1 MIERKAMD
9 RMVEELKSNQAQ
21 GRSAVLLAGSGCS
34 VKAGIPDAQGMVAAI
49 QNQFPEAANKAVK
62 KAYHSMVAELTLEEK
77 RQLVRKYTE
86 KSRINWASIAIAL
99 LTQSG
104 AVNRVLTT
112 SYDGILLRAL
122 AMVNEYPAIYDASA
136 APLAW
141 KNEPAGPLLVHLHG
155 QEMGAVEL
163 NTEKGYR
170 TLYDSV
176 GVLFE
181 QAADR
186 PWIIVGYKGLH
197 DPVFKRLVEVPRFER
212 GLYWVGLGESEPPK
226 HVADHLIRKDNGATY
241 IGGHDAESFL
251 VTLAQKMGVFPP
263 EFVSK
268 PYSQLGRAVK
278 SVMPFPLPGNAGDL
292 NVTDTFEDDLNINIR
307 RFEGGDTDG
316 ETATEESRL
325 SREQIQTIFQAQQH
339 LLSGDAA
346 RVLEYQ
352 EAYDKAPSPRMGDLL
367 YWAYVMQGNE
377 LKDKLAGAKGKE
389 RGDLL
394 KQAAEKYQAASE
406 IKPDKAETLF
416 QWGMVL
422 REWAKEEAPASAE
435 KYLGQAAEKLEE
447 AIKLQPEWHE
457 ACEALGHTCFDRGV
471 LRTDKQS
478 ETLFNQS
485 IEMFQAAL
493 AIRED
498 LPEALNGL
506 GQSMV
511 QLARWKHGG
520 EAVQLFDQAMKKF
533 QAALNYKPNHHEALT
548 AWADVLTRLAENM
561 EAEEA
566 DSLLAEAQDKYKSA
580 IRINSKSHP
589 AYLGWG
595 KVLWMR
601 GAILSNH
608 TSESLYAQAI
618 EKFQAALS
626 HQPELAEALCGWGNV
641 LVALGQSKV
650 GREVSQLMTQAME
663 KFRAALSLEAD
674 NVSALNSWGH
684 ALCKLSE
691 TREGAEAV
699 EVLGQATEKYQAVL
713 KICPDHAEALN
724 NWGNVH
730 LCLADREGKGNH
742 LERAAEKFKAAL
754 KSQPEYAEAL
764 INLGT
769 VLFRLAQDKNPEEA
783 KDLYKEAEE
792 KYEAALSIQPN
803 YPEAYNN
810 WGWIL
815 LEKARRLSGK
825 DAETA
830 FKQAA
835 DVFRQAVDINP
846 EMHEAYNN
854 WGVCLM
860 EQAKTKK
867 GINVHPFLVN
877 AKKKLQSAESL
888 APGCGAYSLARVSAL
903 LANET
908 GCREWLEKCKAQ
920 GSLPERNVWMN
931 ESDFISVR
939 ESKWFKT
946 LVPEGEQTP
955 EGQKAEEPQ
964 EVVLEPEE
972 ISISEIDLEM
982 AGADKKVP

>member
-1 MIERKAMD
+1 MEQEMIERKALD
-9 RMVEELKSNQAQ
+9 RMVEELKSNQAE
-21 GRSAVLLAGSGCS
+21 GWPAVLLAGSGCS

-49 QNQFPEAANKAVK
+49 HNEFPEAAKRAVK
-62 KAYHSMVAELTLEEK
+62 KAYHSMVAELSLEEK
-77 RQLVRKYTE
+77 RRLLGKYTE

-99 LTQSG
+99 LAKNG
-104 AVNRVLTT
+104 NVRRILTT

-122 AMVNEYPAIYDASA
+122 ALMNEYPQVYDCSA

-141 KNEPAGPLLVHLHG
+141 KSEPAGTVLVHLHG

-163 NTEKGYR
+163 NTEKGY
-170 TLYDSV
+170 TALYEAV
-176 GVLFE
+176 GALFDE
-181 QAADR
+181 AGKR
-186 PWIIVGYKGLH
+186 PWIVVGYQGLH

-212 GLYWVGLGESEPPK
+212 GLYWVGLAEGGPPK
-226 HVADHLIRKDNGATY
+226 HVADHLLRKDNGATY
-241 IGGHDAESFL
+241 IGGQDAERFL

-263 EFVSK
+263 AFVSR
-268 PYSQLGRAVK
+268 PYTELGSALK
-278 SVMPFPLPGNAGDL
+278 TVMPFPLPGDAGDL
-292 NVTDTFEDDLNINIR
+292 NVMDTFEDDLAVNIR
-307 RFEGGDTDG
+307 LFEGGESGG
-316 ETATEESRL
+316 ESSAAEDRP
-325 SREQIQTIFQAQQH
+325 SREQVQTIFQAQQH

-346 RVLEYQ
+346 QVLEYR
-352 EAYDKAPSPRMGDLL
+352 EAYDRAPSPRMGDLL

-377 LKDKLAGAKGKE
+377 LRDRIAGAKGKE

-422 REWAKEEAPASAE
+422 RKWAKEETPEAAE
-435 KYLGQAAEKLEE
+435 KYLGEAAEKLQQ
-447 AIKLQPEWHE
+447 AVRLQPEWHE
-457 ACEALGHTCFDRGV
+457 ACEALGHTCFDRGM
-471 LRTDKQS
+471 LLADKKA
-478 ETLFNQS
+478 EALFNQS
-485 IEMFQAAL
+485 VEMFQAAL

-506 GQSMV
+506 GQAMV

-520 EAVQLFDQAMKKF
+520 EAVQLFDRAMKKF
-533 QAALNYKPNHHEALT
+533 QSALNYRPNHHEALT
-548 AWADVLTRLAENM
+548 AWADILTRLAENM

-580 IRINSKSHP
+580 IRINSRSHA

-601 GAILSNH
+601 GSIHSNH
-608 TSESLYAQAI
+608 NSEGLYAQAI
-618 EKFQAALS
+618 EKFQAALAQ
-626 HQPELAEALCGWGNV
+626 QPELPEALCGWGNV
-641 LVALGQSKV
+641 LVALGQNKA
-650 GREVSQLMTQAME
+650 GREVAQLMTQAME

-674 NVSALNSWGH
+674 NVEAFNSWGH
-684 ALCKLSE
+684 ALCRLSE

-713 KICPDHAEALN
+713 KISPDHAEALN

-730 LCLADREGKGNH
+730 LRLADMEGQDKH
-742 LERAAEKFKAAL
+742 LERAVEKFKAAL

-769 VLFRLAQDKNPEEA
+769 VLFRLAQNRKPEEA
-783 KDLYKEAEE
+783 EKLYKEAEE

-815 LEKARRLSGK
+815 LEKARRLSDK
-825 DAETA
+825 EAEAA

-846 EMHEAYNN
+846 EMHDAYLN

-877 AKKKLQSAESL
+877 AKKKLQSAEAL
-888 APGCGAYSLARVSAL
+888 APGSGAYPLARVMAL

-908 GCREWLEKCKAQ
+908 GCREWLEKCKDQ
-920 GSLPERNVWMN
+920 GSLPPRDVWMN
-931 ESDFISVR
+931 ESDFTSVR

-946 LVPEGEQTP
+946 LVPEEEKKT
-955 EGQKAEEPQ
+955 EEPQ
-964 EVVLEPEE
+964 EVALEPEE
-972 ISISEIDLEM
+972 ITISEIDLEM
-982 AGADKKVP
+982 AGAEEKKS